1 MIKTKMWVSWFAKI
15 FSLLVL
21 SFLVVIVLY
30 PILIIALNAFKS
42 PQDYASLGPMALPQN
57 FYTNGMVD
65 FWNRVNFGNKLV
77 NSAIISLAVAVF
89 GVILSLLNAYALG
102 IGRVKG
108 ASFFLILFLLGNF
121 LPQEALVYPLY
132 YFAKAL
138 KLYDTLISVILVF
151 TVIQSAFGTY
161 LLTSVFNQF
170 PRELLEAA
178 TMDGCNKFQLLSKI
192 IFPIA
197 RPTLSVLFVFFFI
210 WTWNEFFLPLILLI
224 KNGNQTVPIAIAT
237 LQGQHNMDVTT
248 TSASALLGILP
259 CLLFFFLFQ
268 RTLTRGITA
277 GSIK

>member
-1 MIKTKMWVSWFAKI
+1 MLKTRSIISWFGKI

-21 SFLVVIVLY
+21 SFLVIIVLY
-30 PILIIALNAFKS
+30 PIMIIALNAFKS
-42 PQDYASLGPMALPQN
+42 PVDYASVGPMALPQS

-65 FWNRVNFGNKLV
+65 FWNRVNFGNKLI
-77 NSAIISLAVAVF
+77 NSTIISLCVAVL
-89 GVILSLLNAYALG
+89 GVLLSLLNAYALG

-108 ASFFLILFLLGNF
+108 ASFFLVLFLLGNF